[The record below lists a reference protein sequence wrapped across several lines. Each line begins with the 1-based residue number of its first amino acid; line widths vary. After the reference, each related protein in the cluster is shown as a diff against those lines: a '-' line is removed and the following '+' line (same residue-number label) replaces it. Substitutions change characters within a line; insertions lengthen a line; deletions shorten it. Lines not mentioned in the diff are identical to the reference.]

1 MLRKLV
7 IKQGDPSS
15 QIKHFFKESN
25 CLILHFEK
33 KSGFWASIIFTLLI
47 RSFEGC
53 LNFYGSLVPV

>member
-33 KSGFWASIIFTLLI
+33 KKRFLGLNYFYFTDQK
-47 RSFEGC
+47 F
-53 LNFYGSLVPV
+53 